1 MTLPV
6 TILCMAS
13 EHKGD
18 AFVRECKR
26 QGARVLLLTEEKWA
40 KEAWP
45 MESIDER
52 FLMADLSQRQEVLHA
67 VSYLARAHTIDR
79 IVALDDYDVGTAA
92 ALREHLR
99 LPGMGDTTAR
109 HFRDKLAMRLQAQ
122 AAGVPV
128 PDFSPIL
135 NHDDL
140 RRYLER
146 VPPPWVLKPRFEAG
160 AVGIQKVDDA
170 EMVWRIVDGLGD
182 RQSYYLLERFLPGAV
197 FHVDTLSWER
207 ELLFAVASVYG
218 RPPLAV
224 SHEGGVFTTRTL
236 PHESEEAQ
244 TLRQAT
250 GKLMDA
256 LGFVRGAAHT
266 EFIRAEADG
275 RFYFLE
281 TAARVGGANIAD
293 LVEKAGGVNP
303 WVEWAR
309 IEVAQ
314 ARGEPYRLPEFRQD
328 SAGLLVCLARQ
339 AYPDLSA
346 YDDPEVVWRLHKEYH
361 AGLIVAAPD
370 PERVKTLLEGYAR
383 RFAAD
388 FLTVQ
393 PPKEVTRTQT

>member
-1 MTLPV
+1 MTQPV
-6 TILCMAS
+6 TILCLAS

-26 QGARVLLLTEEKWA
+26 QGARLLLLTEQKLAQER
-40 KEAWP
+40 WP

-52 FLMADLSQRQEVLHA
+52 FLLTDLSQRQEVLHA
-67 VSYLARAHTIDR
+67 VAYLARTQRIDR

-99 LPGMGDTTAR
+99 LPGMGETTAR
-109 HFRDKLAMRLQAQ
+109 YFRDKLAMRMQAQ
-122 AAGVPV
+122 AAGIAVPE
-128 PDFSPIL
+128 FSPIL

-140 RRYLER
+140 RRYLDR

-160 AVGIQKVDDA
+160 AVGIQKISDA
-170 EMVWRIVDGLGD
+170 ETVWRTLDTLAD
-182 RQSYYLLERFLPGAV
+182 RQSYCLLERFVPGDV

-207 ELLFAVASVYG
+207 ELLFAVASSYG

-236 PHESEEAQ
+236 PHQSEEAL
-244 TLRQAT
+244 TLCRLT
-250 GKLMDA
+250 GKLLDA
-256 LGFVRGAAHT
+256 LGVVRGVAHT
-266 EFIRAEADG
+266 EFIRAQADG

-293 LVEKAGGVNP
+293 LVENASGVNP
-303 WVEWAR
+303 WAEWAR

-314 ARGEPYRLPEFRQD
+314 ARGESYRLPEFRQD

-339 AYPDLSA
+339 QYPDLSA
-346 YDDPEVVWRLHKEYH
+346 YDDPEVVWRLDKEYH
-361 AGLIVAAPD
+361 AGLIVAAPE
-370 PERVKTLLEGYAR
+370 PERVQTLLHDYAR
-383 RFAAD
+383 RFATD